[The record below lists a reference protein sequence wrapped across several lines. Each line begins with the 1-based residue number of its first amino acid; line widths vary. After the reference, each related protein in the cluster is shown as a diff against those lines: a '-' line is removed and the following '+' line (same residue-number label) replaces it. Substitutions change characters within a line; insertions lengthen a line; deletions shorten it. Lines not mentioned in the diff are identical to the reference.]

1 MKRLNRNDFAQRLD
15 ALETQFN
22 VIESQ
27 RNATQHMA
35 EILEAWRVVAKLVG
49 RDGDY
54 LKEPTSQQMHAI
66 AELLPN
72 IPADRVMHVIN
83 KAIHCWHYV
92 LAELED
98 C

>member
-1 MKRLNRNDFAQRLD
+1 MKRLNRNDFSQRLG
-15 ALETQFN
+15 ALEEQFN
-22 VIESQ
+22 VEQ
-27 RNATQHMA
+27 QGNAVSSFA
-35 EILEAWRVVAKLVG
+35 EILEAYRVIKEVLP
-49 RDGDY
+49 DGD
-54 LKEPTSQQMHAI
+54 KHFHPTSQQMHAI

>member
-15 ALETQFN
+15 ALETKLN

-27 RNATQHMA
+27 RNAIQHMA
-35 EILEAWRVVAKLVG
+35 EILEAWRVTAKLVG

-54 LKEPTSQQMHAI
+54 LKEPTSEQMQAI
-66 AELLPN
+66 AKLLPN
-72 IPADRVMHVIN
+72 IPADRAMHIIRESVRWHNIVITQ
-83 KAIHCWHYV
+83 I
-92 LAELED
+92 D

>member
-1 MKRLNRNDFAQRLD
+1 MKRLKRNDFSQRLGV
-15 ALETQFN
+15 LEEQFN
-22 VIESQ
+22 VEQ
-27 RNATQHMA
+27 QGNAVSSFA
-35 EILEAWRVVAKLVG
+35 EILEAYRVIKEVLP
-49 RDGDY
+49 DGDKHY
-54 LKEPTSQQMHAI
+54 HPTSEQMQAI